1 MAIKALGFGLY
12 AIAFACFY
20 LATSIAP
27 NMQWPSN
34 DIESIAAGLLVI
46 GCIAKLGGAIAILRL
61 K

>member
-1 MAIKALGFGLY
+1 MVNMAFGIVLY

-27 NMQWPSN
+27 DMQWPSN
-34 DIESIAAGLLVI
+34 DVESMAAGLLVI
-46 GCIAKLGGAIAILRL
+46 GCIAKLGGAASILRL

>member
-1 MAIKALGFGLY
+1 MVNMAFSIVLY

-27 NMQWPSN
+27 DMQWPSN
-34 DIESIAAGLLVI
+34 DVESMAAGLLVI
-46 GCIAKLGGAIAILRL
+46 GGFAKLGGLASILSV